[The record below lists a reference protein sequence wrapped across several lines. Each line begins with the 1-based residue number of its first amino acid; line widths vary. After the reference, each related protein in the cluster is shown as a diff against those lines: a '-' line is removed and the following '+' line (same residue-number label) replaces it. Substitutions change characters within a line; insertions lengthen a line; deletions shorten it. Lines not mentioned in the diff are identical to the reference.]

1 MNRYL
6 FSLLVIAGIGT
17 AYAGEAKVTWQ
28 NPDSYIDVRP
38 ANESKTGFE
47 ARVFKTLDGIFDKLA
62 KQLPDGYKLQ
72 ITVTDLDLAGDV
84 KPMRGPGGQ
93 DIRVVKDIDWPQIS
107 FSYVLSDPQGKQ
119 VAAAKEELRDIN
131 FRSGVSINTGNS
143 FYYEESMLRD
153 WFKKQQDKK
162 LFPTK

>member
-28 NPDSYIDVRP
+28 NPDSYTDVRP
-38 ANESKTGFE
+38 ASESKTGFQS
-47 ARVFKTLDGIFDKLA
+47 RVFKTLDGVFDSLA

-84 KPMRGPGGQ
+84 KPMRGGMQ
-93 DIRVVKDIDWPQIS
+93 DVRVIKDIDWPQIS

-143 FYYEESMLRD
+143 FYYEEAMLKD

-162 LFPTK
+162 LFPAK